1 MYGFIRDIYKKTN
14 PMLSGQRVVCLFCLL
29 FSSVFVSYGQETP
42 ADWVERSISIVH
54 ANPKK
59 ALEFANRAV

>member
-1 MYGFIRDIYKKTN
+1 
-14 PMLSGQRVVCLFCLL
+14 MLSGQRVVCLFCLL

-42 ADWVERSISIVH
+42 ADWVERSNSIVH